1 MTIELTK
8 RGLLKTLAL
17 APALATPA
25 LIMGGTQPALAA
37 AHKSAKPMG
46 NPGFY
51 RYRVG
56 DIEVIAL
63 LDGYF
68 ALPSQMVLGYD
79 EKAAR
84 ESTKMAHRRFTP
96 GSIKLPVNGYIIKTG
111 KEVVLLDAGAPS
123 VVSPTLGGLTANM
136 KAVSVDPKDIT
147 TVLLTHTHPDHV
159 GALANKDGSKVFEN
173 ATLRISETEWGFI
186 HNDKIRNAVPKD
198 FQGAIDLARFA
209 VFPYKGQRQMFNGEK
224 ELFTGVTSVPLPGHT
239 PGHTGFA
246 IHSKNESLL
255 IWGDIIHFS
264 TLQFAHPEWGVVFD
278 TDPKQAAKT
287 RRAMFDRAA
296 ADQMAVAGMHVDF
309 PGIGYVE
316 RAKDAY
322 RYVSA
327 PFMPA

>member
-1 MTIELTK
+1 MTMEITK
-8 RGLLKTLAL
+8 RGLLKTLAM

-25 LIMGGTQPALAA
+25 LLSGTAQTVQAA
-37 AHKSAKPMG
+37 SVETAKPMG
-46 NPGFY
+46 TPGFY
-51 RYRVG
+51 RYKVG
-56 DIEVIAL
+56 DIEITAL

-68 ALPSQMVLGYD
+68 ALPNQIVIGYD

-84 ESTKMAHRRFTP
+84 QSTMMAHRRFTP
-96 GSIKLPVNGYIIKTG
+96 GSIKIPVNGYVIKTG
-111 KEVVLLDAGAPS
+111 KDLILLDAGAPS
-123 VVSPTLGGLTANM
+123 LIAPSLGGLTANM
-136 KAVSVDPKDIT
+136 KAADIAPKDIT

-173 ATLRISETEWGFI
+173 ATLHLSEAEWGFI
-186 HNDKIRNAVPKD
+186 HNDKIRGAMPKD
-198 FQGAIDLARFA
+198 IQGAIDLARFA
-209 VFPYKGQRQMFNGEK
+209 LSPYKNQRQMFTGEK

-246 IHSKNESLL
+246 IHSKSESLL

-278 TDPKQAAKT
+278 TDAEQAAKT
-287 RRAMFDRAA
+287 RRNMFDRAA

-316 RAKDAY
+316 RAKNAY
-322 RYVSA
+322 RYIPA
-327 PFMPA
+327 PFMPV